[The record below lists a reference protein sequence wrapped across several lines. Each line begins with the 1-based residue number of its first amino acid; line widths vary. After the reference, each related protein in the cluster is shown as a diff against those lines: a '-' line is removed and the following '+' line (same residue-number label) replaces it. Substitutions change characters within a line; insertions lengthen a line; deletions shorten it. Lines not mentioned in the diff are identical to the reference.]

1 MRPLSC
7 AQTLD
12 LLWHPLG
19 CSSCCVVSPFW
30 FLSRPFETFF
40 VALRSQT
47 IGFFGSTHS
56 WSPWLPHSFS
66 CSATIPMQMQLQT
79 KVLLHTCSGS
89 PPVHMDIR
97 TQMRLAGREK
107 HMLCWQVKQLATKVK
122 RSQRGSSSPYKGT
135 RCQLPIKA
143 EFYHILMPTFVPGY
157 DYMGS
162 CDAILGQNSGQV
174 GGWVV

>member
-1 MRPLSC
+1 MWKFRGVPLDLEASPCNWPFRLGCSQSVKNNSPFSVRPLSC

-19 CSSCCVVSPFW
+19 CSSCCVVSPFF
-30 FLSRPFETFF
+30 FLSRPFESFF

-56 WSPWLPHSFS
+56 WSPWLLHSFS

-107 HMLCWQVKQLATKVK
+107 HICSAGK
-122 RSQRGSSSPYKGT
+122 SSSWPPKSRGRKGEAQAHT
-135 RCQLPIKA
+135 KEHDVSFQ
-143 EFYHILMPTFVPGY
+143 
-157 DYMGS
+157 
-162 CDAILGQNSGQV
+162 
-174 GGWVV
+174 